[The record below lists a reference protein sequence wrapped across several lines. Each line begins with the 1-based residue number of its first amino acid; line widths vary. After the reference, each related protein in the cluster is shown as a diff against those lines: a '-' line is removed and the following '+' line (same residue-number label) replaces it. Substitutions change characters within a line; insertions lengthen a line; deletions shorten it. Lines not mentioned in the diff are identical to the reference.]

1 MRIKNLIGSRG
12 VPSLS
17 TKIYRIM
24 GSLAGVPP
32 VSCSITNLFFNLHL
46 TASFRYE
53 ISSAIFSAFIRKNM
67 NWAKITVTTSQDAS
81 EAVANFLFEL
91 NALGVELKDESAATA
106 RLIAYYPLDDRVGAR
121 MQKLRTFLS
130 QLPTWGI
137 QSQPAKVNLKRVESE
152 EWEEAW
158 KTAFPPQ
165 RIGKRLLIAPTWE
178 DITPN
183 ETDILIRLDPG
194 MAFGTG
200 YHPTTRLSLA
210 LLEQTVKPNQHVA
223 DIGTGSGVLA
233 IAAVKLG
240 AKRVYAV
247 ELDPT
252 AIPIAASNFRTNG
265 VTQQV
270 NLSQGDGLKRVQGTY
285 HLIIGNIL
293 TKAIL
298 PMVPDCAQHLHPEG
312 TVIFSGILET
322 ERKQVQEVL
331 AENGFRAV
339 HVASEAEDE
348 ITWVAIRAKL
358 ASP

>member
-1 MRIKNLIGSRG
+1 
-12 VPSLS
+12 
-17 TKIYRIM
+17 
-24 GSLAGVPP
+24 
-32 VSCSITNLFFNLHL
+32 
-46 TASFRYE
+46 
-53 ISSAIFSAFIRKNM
+53 M
-67 NWAKITVTTSQDAS
+67 NWARITVTTSQDAS
-81 EAVANFLFEL
+81 EAVANYLFQL
-91 NALGVELKDESAATA
+91 NAVGVELKDESEATA

-121 MQKLRTFLS
+121 MQKLRDFLS

-137 QSQPAKVNLKRVESE
+137 QSQPAKVDLKRVESE
-152 EWEEAW
+152 EWAEAW
-158 KTAFPPQ
+158 KSAFPPQ
-165 RIGKRLLIAPTWE
+165 RIGKRLLIAPTWD

-183 ETDILIRLDPG
+183 ETDVLIRLDPG

-223 DIGTGSGVLA
+223 DIGTGAGILA

-240 AKRVYAV
+240 AKRVDAI
-247 ELDPT
+247 ELDAA
-252 AIPIAASNFRTNG
+252 AIPIAAANFRTNG
-265 VTQQV
+265 VTPQV
-270 NLSQGDGLKRVQGTY
+270 NLSQGNGLERVQGTY
-285 HLIIGNIL
+285 HLIVGNIL

-298 PMVPDCAQHLHPEG
+298 PMIPDCAQHLHPEG

-331 AENGFRAV
+331 EENRFRVV

-348 ITWVAIRAKL
+348 ITWVAITAKL